1 MRFKHKFSFDKRR
14 KLQSGKY
21 PIKVNLHSYSDNKNY
36 YFSIPALFL
45 SNERLEFSCS
55 DIEEFKSVWTNR
67 HKKDSF
73 GAIVGETT
81 VYGSK
86 MELRVGLKIQYD
98 RLNSILEDGKN
109 NTVNVIKKLFAEP
122 KDITQENKERTT
134 NVWKAFNDYRD
145 KLNSEERFKYAVSI
159 NSSKLKLYEFHSKE
173 NFDLLDIDVD
183 FLNRF
188 EKFMQNQDKAKATI
202 GVYVRNIRTIL
213 NAVIGNKHDSYP
225 FGKGKYIIPEGS
237 RKNQGLS
244 KQDISKIIK
253 YSSDNHYLQTARDYF
268 LFCFYNGGMNIK
280 DVVLLKKGQTEFK
293 RQKSIRTAKK
303 EIIIPLKFNKIT
315 EDIIERH
322 KGEGSYMF
330 NIISDGDN
338 ALERIKKADG
348 LNKFL
353 RPQLMKLSKLLELEY
368 LITANW
374 SRHSNTTILFNEGIN
389 LKAISEGLGHTSLK
403 TTEGYIDTMIN
414 KEQSKIDEALNFDDD

>member
-21 PIKVNLHSYSDNKNY
+21 PIKVNLHSYSENKNY
-36 YFSIPALFL
+36 YFSIPAFFL

-81 VYGSK
+81 VYGPK

-109 NTVNVIKKLFAEP
+109 NTVNVIKKLFAES
-122 KDITQENKERTT
+122 KDVTLERTT
-134 NVWKAFNDYRD
+134 NVWKAFDDQRD

-159 NSSKLKLYEFHSKE
+159 NSSKKKLYEFYPKE
-173 NFDLLDIDVD
+173 NFDLLDIDLD

-188 EKFMQNQDKAKATI
+188 EKFMQNQGKAKATI
-202 GVYVRNIRTIL
+202 GVYIRNIRTIY

-225 FGKGKYIIPEGS
+225 FGKDKYIIPEGS

-244 KQDISKIIK
+244 KQDIFKIVK
-253 YSSDNHYLQTARDYF
+253 FSSDNHYLQTARDYF
-268 LFCFYNGGMNIK
+268 LFCFYNGGMNII
-280 DVVLLKKGQTEFK
+280 DVVNLKKGQTEFR

-303 EIIIPLKFNKIT
+303 EIIVPLKFNKIT

-322 KGEGSYMF
+322 KGKESYMF
-330 NIISDGDN
+330 NIIIDSDN
-338 ALERIKKADG
+338 ALERNKKANG

-353 RPQLMKLSKLLELEY
+353 RPQLHKLSELLELEY
-368 LITANW
+368 KITANW
-374 SRHSNTTILFNEGIN
+374 SRHSNTTILFNSGIN

>member
-374 SRHSNTTILFNEGIN
+374 SRHSNTTILFNSGIN

>member
-1 MRFKHKFSFDKRR
+1 MRFKHKFSFYKRR

-36 YFSIPALFL
+36 YFSIPALYS
-45 SNERLEFSCS
+45 SNGMLEFSCS
-55 DIEEFKSVWTNR
+55 NIEEFNSVWTDR

-73 GAIVGETT
+73 GTIVGETT

-86 MELRVGLKIQYD
+86 LELRIGLKIQYD
-98 RLNSILEDGKN
+98 RLNSILENTKN
-109 NTVNVIKKLFAEP
+109 DTVKVIKGLLAAEI
-122 KDITQENKERTT
+122 KEDEQERST
-134 NVWKAFNDYRD
+134 NVWKAFDNYRD
-145 KLNSEERFKYAVSI
+145 KLDSEERFKYAVSI
-159 NSSKLKLYEFHSKE
+159 NSSKKKLYEFHKDE
-173 NFDLLDIDVD
+173 NFDLLDIDVN

-188 EKFMQNQDKAKATI
+188 EKFMQNQGKAKATI

-213 NAVIGNKHDSYP
+213 NEVVGDKHDSYP
-225 FGKGKYIIPEGS
+225 FGKDKYVIPEGS

-244 KQDISKIIK
+244 KLDISKIIK
-253 YSSDNHYLQTARDYF
+253 YRSYNHYLQTARDYF
-268 LFCFYNGGMNIK
+268 LFSFYNGGMNMK

-303 EIIIPLKFNKIT
+303 EIIVPLKFNNIT

-322 KGEGSYMF
+322 KGKGSYMF
-330 NIISDGDN
+330 DIISDSDN
-338 ALERIKKADG
+338 ALERNKKADG

-353 RPQLMKLSKLLELEY
+353 RPQLHKLSELLELEY
-368 LITANW
+368 KITANW
-374 SRHSNTTILFNEGIN
+374 SRHSNTTILFNEVIN

-403 TTEGYIDTMIN
+403 TTEGYIYTMIN